1 MTDDAANAVDGRCI
15 PNLDR
20 LHCLGLPRWPPGDAM
35 VFLDDP
41 TSGIPLAAVC
51 LNDAYYMVA
60 EARYALLEGF
70 RNVEHYRGKQ
80 PSNGLTAA
88 WMGQYYASD
97 VALRL
102 YAAGE
107 HLANAI
113 MQMLKID
120 RLELKRYEK
129 GGKKGRAS
137 HQAVVARFLKAQM
150 PSHSISTAVDN
161 LGMSVAWA
169 KTVEYRNLWVHAQPP
184 LISGMGLAYQRG
196 KKYWS
201 EFTDIGSRG
210 YELRIGGGDKP
221 ELSVDELLEGV
232 REASCTFMDA
242 FVTVGECYNAILAD
256 AAARNRG

>member
-1 MTDDAANAVDGRCI
+1 MIDDAANSVGGRSI
-15 PNLDR
+15 PDLER
-20 LHCLGLPRWPPGDAM
+20 LHRLGLPRWPPGDAM
-35 VFLDDP
+35 VFHYEPMSDV
-41 TSGIPLAAVC
+41 PLAAVC

-70 RNVEHYRGKQ
+70 RNVEHYRRKQ
-80 PSNGLTAA
+80 PSNGPTAA

-107 HLANAI
+107 HLASAI

-120 RLELKRYEK
+120 RLEFERYEK
-129 GGKKGRAS
+129 AGKKGRAS
-137 HQAVVARFLKAQM
+137 RQTVVAKFLKAQM
-150 PSHSISTAVDN
+150 SNQAISAAVVN

-169 KTVEYRNLWVHAQPP
+169 KTVEYRNLWVHMQPP

-201 EFTDIGSRG
+201 EFTDKGSRG
-210 YELRIGGGDKP
+210 YELRFGGGDKP
-221 ELSVDELLEGV
+221 ELSVDELLERV

-242 FVTVGECYNAILAD
+242 FVTVAEYYNALLTQAVASSQD
-256 AAARNRG
+256 